1 MAISHAG
8 LVRNFCFHGSFKSL
22 AETLDYCRK
31 ICIRE
36 DEYSDVF
43 GFVFPD
49 HSVIL
54 VRKSDGKPTF

>member
-1 MAISHAG
+1 MDFVYSAT
-8 LVRNFCFHGSFKSL
+8 VRNLSRLGVFANL
-22 AETLDYCRK
+22 EEILNYCRN

-43 GFVFPD
+43 GFVFAD

-54 VRKSDGKPTF
+54 IRKSDGKPTF